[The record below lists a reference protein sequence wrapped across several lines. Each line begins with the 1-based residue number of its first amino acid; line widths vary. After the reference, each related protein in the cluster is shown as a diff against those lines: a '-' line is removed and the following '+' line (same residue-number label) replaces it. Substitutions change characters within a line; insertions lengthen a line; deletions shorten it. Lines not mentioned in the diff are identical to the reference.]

1 MPGPSYFSLG
11 SRGVE
16 KVLVVLEYLILLK
29 KRSAYAC
36 TVFMTLSLGS
46 IKPPQE

>member
-16 KVLVVLEYLILLK
+16 EVLVVLEYLILLK
-29 KRSAYAC
+29 KKECIYVHGIYDFEPR
-36 TVFMTLSLGS
+36 FD
-46 IKPPQE
+46 